1 MSGER
6 ILVVDDEPDILSLL
20 VYQFSREGFRVA
32 TAVNGRTAI
41 STARDELPDAVVLD
55 LMLPDVDGY
64 EVLKT
69 LREDEATREIPVLL
83 LTARKEEEERIR
95 GFEHGADDYVTKPFS
110 ARELVLRVQALLRR
124 ASSEPVAQRRKLAV
138 DPVEVDRDGHRVTV
152 DGRELDLTPLEYRL
166 LTVLMERRGRVQ
178 SRRELLRAAWDT
190 DADIE
195 TRTVDMHVARLRSKL
210 GGAGELVETV
220 RGFGYRF
227 QAADRQGSG

>member
-64 EVLKT
+64 QVLKT
-69 LREDEATREIPVLL
+69 LREDEDTREIPVLL

-124 ASSEPVAQRRKLAV
+124 ATSQPVARHRTLSEG
-138 DPVEVDRDGHRVTV
+138 PVAVDRDGHRVTV
-152 DGRELDLTPLEYRL
+152 NGRDVLIYSLEDYP
-166 LTVLMERRGRVQ
+166 V
-178 SRRELLRAAWDT
+178 
-190 DADIE
+190 DIGDPVRF
-195 TRTVDMHVARLRSKL
+195 TIRSDD
-210 GGAGELVETV
+210 V
-220 RGFGYRF
+220 RIYPP
-227 QAADRQGSG
+227 A

>member
-20 VYQFSREGFRVA
+20 VYQFSREGYRVS
-32 TAVNGRTAI
+32 TAVNGQSAI
-41 STARDELPDAVVLD
+41 STARDERPDAVVLD

-64 EVLKT
+64 QVLKT
-69 LREDEATREIPVLL
+69 LREDEDTREIPVLL

-124 ASSEPVAQRRKLAV
+124 ATSEPVARRRKLAV
-138 DPVEVDRDGHRVTV
+138 GPVEVDRDGHRVTV

-178 SRRELLRAAWDT
+178 SRRELLRAAWNT
-190 DADIE
+190 EADIE

-210 GGAGELVETV
+210 GEAGELVETV

-227 QAADRQGSG
+227 QAADRPGSD